1 MRFISSAARHASL
14 NVQIEAALNQR
25 IQPAGDRAKYRQQ
38 APYGRFV
45 GSCGPMPNTL
55 ATPVCSELI
64 IKKSRFIGCVEPMRD
79 RTAAQARVI
88 ELWRQHPGATHV
100 CWALLAGG
108 QSAAVDDGEP
118 SGTAGRPMLEV
129 LRHQDLEGVLA
140 TVVRYYGGINLGAGG
155 LVRAYTDAV
164 AQALLGATKVPLTR
178 LCILRCTLPY
188 ALEGMVRREIEA
200 SSASLVEVS
209 HGSLVDMRISL
220 PEPEAD
226 RFVTRI
232 NDAGQGRIG
241 WVDERI

>member
-1 MRFISSAARHASL
+1 
-14 NVQIEAALNQR
+14 
-25 IQPAGDRAKYRQQ
+25 
-38 APYGRFV
+38 
-45 GSCGPMPNTL
+45 MPNTL
-55 ATPVCSELI
+55 ASAVHSDLT

-79 RTAAQARVI
+79 RASAQARVL

-164 AQALLGATKVPLTR
+164 ASALTDAVKVPLTKLR
-178 LCILRCTLPY
+178 VLRCTLPY
-188 ALEGMVRREIEA
+188 ALEGTVRREIDA
-200 SSASLVEVS
+200 ARAT
-209 HGSLVDMRISL
+209 LVDVTHDSVVAMTISL
-220 PEPEAD
+220 PEPDATSFIA
-226 RFVTRI
+226 RL

-241 WVDERI
+241 WMD